1 MTFGCRRSITPCFPL
16 SQPVNMRFDTFAFAI
31 VILLFP
37 KRGEKKVNRDVMH
50 WKEISKCVPVSVQ
63 NIAQNREFV
72 LFGS

>member
-1 MTFGCRRSITPCFPL
+1 
-16 SQPVNMRFDTFAFAI
+16 MRFDTFAFAI